1 MKSSQEFE
9 NGNKSGKTLRF
20 LAYLQR
26 KLNKRL
32 FVLSNYMGT
41 QKHDLTKVFNSGNAP
56 KVSIIIPTR
65 DKSELLSKCVDSVRK
80 MTKYPNYEIIIVNN
94 LSSERTTLTLL
105 SKYQEQG
112 ITVLDF
118 AETFNYSKI
127 CNSAATTSSG
137 QFLCFLNND
146 TEVLS
151 ENWLSSMVDHANQN
165 DTGVVGAV
173 LTYPDGSIQ
182 HMGIA
187 LGYTGVAG
195 HPGRGTTPAESLPSS
210 CYEVSAVTFACV
222 VVSKT
227 KFQEIG
233 GLDESFPV
241 GFNDV
246 DFCVRSTN
254 AGYKNVVCLEAR
266 LRHSESQTRKR
277 TLTIT
282 GAIQAAKDVF
292 AFLKVNGTNFE
303 ERFFSARASE

>member
-1 MKSSQEFE
+1 MKSSQIMRLLE
-9 NGNKSGKTLRF
+9 
-20 LAYLQR
+20 YLKR
-26 KLNKRL
+26 KIDKRP
-32 FVLSNYMGT
+32 FVLSNPIST
-41 QKHDLTKVFNSGNAP
+41 QSHDLTKATTLANSP

-65 DKSELLSKCVDSVRK
+65 DKPELLSKCVDSVRK
-80 MTKYPNYEIIIVNN
+80 MTKYPNYEIIVVNN
-94 LSSERTTLTLL
+94 LSSEQATLSLL
-105 SKYQEQG
+105 AQYREQG

-118 AETFNYSKI
+118 AQPFNYSKI
-127 CNSAATTSSG
+127 CNFAARTSTG

-151 ENWLSSMVDHANQN
+151 ENWLSSMVDHANQK

-195 HPGRGTTPAESLPSS
+195 HPGRGTVPAEILPSS
-210 CYEVSAVTFACV
+210 CYEVSGVTFACA

-233 GLDESFPV
+233 GLDEYFPV

-246 DFCVRSTN
+246 DFCVRSN
-254 AGYKNVVCLEAR
+254 NGGYKNIVCLEAR
-266 LRHSESQTRKR
+266 LTHSESQTRKR

-282 GAIQAAKDVF
+282 GAIQASKDVF
-292 AFLKVNGTNFE
+292 AFLKVNRTNFE
-303 ERFFSARASE
+303 ERFFSAKASE

>member
-1 MKSSQEFE
+1 MKPIQELA
-9 NGNKSGKTLRF
+9 NGKKPGQFLR
-20 LAYLQR
+20 LRDYLFR
-26 KLNKRL
+26 KADNRP
-32 FVLSNYMGT
+32 FVLSHPITM
-41 QKHDLTKVFNSGNAP
+41 QKHETHEELNSKNLP

-65 DKSELLSKCVDSVRK
+65 DKPELLSKCVHSVRK
-80 MTKYPNYEIIIVNN
+80 MTKYPNYEIIVVNN
-94 LSSERTTLTLL
+94 LSSEPTTLSLL
-105 SKYQEQG
+105 AQYREQG
-112 ITVLDF
+112 LTVLDF
-118 AETFNYSKI
+118 AQTFNYSKI
-127 CNSAATTSSG
+127 CNFAAVISSG

-151 ENWLSSMVDHANQN
+151 ENWLSSMVNHANQN

-173 LTYPDGSIQ
+173 LTFPDGSIQ

-195 HPGRGTTPAESLPSS
+195 HPGRGTVPAESLPSS
-210 CYEVSAVTFACV
+210 CYEVSGVTFACA

-246 DFCVRSTN
+246 DFCVRGTK
-254 AGYKNVVCLEAR
+254 AGYKNMVCLEAR
-266 LRHSESQTRKR
+266 LTHSESQTRKR
-277 TLTIT
+277 TLTLT

-292 AFLKVNGTNFE
+292 AFLQLNRTNFE